1 VDRPLLVRCAS
12 CGRNFETERYG
23 RQTCPICGTEI
34 NLESPEGDPAPQTKP
49 GVSQP
54 SPSSA
59 LSAPG
64 SQSEGEPETKSA
76 PQAAPQTEPVPEAA
90 VPHVQLEIAPAWEVP
105 GTGLVLR
112 FTKTVRQVLSAPSLL
127 FYGLKIQKF
136 GRALSFGWIL
146 CALAVFFS
154 MLYSLWSL
162 DRDPQAL
169 LRNIQIPPDAGA
181 TPEAI
186 IQAVRSRLLFGLYAS
201 PLLGLL
207 NLCVSA
213 LLYHLGIWLLSKEHR
228 GFTATFR
235 ATAYACAPLLFC
247 VVPFIGLLLGGLG
260 TIALQILALSAIHR
274 LPPLR
279 ASLAVILPTTA
290 VLLLIAAFF

>member
-1 VDRPLLVRCAS
+1 MNHPLLVRCAS

-23 RQTCPICGTEI
+23 RQACPICGAEI
-34 NLESPEGDPAPQTKP
+34 DLESPEGEPAPDPDPVPDPDPDP

-54 SPSSA
+54 SSHF
-59 LSAPG
+59 
-64 SQSEGEPETKSA
+64 EGDPAVETNA
-76 PQAAPQTEPVPEAA
+76 GEA
-90 VPHVQLEIAPAWEVP
+90 VIPHAQLEIAPAWEVP
-105 GTGLVLR
+105 GTGLAIRFFQTLR
-112 FTKTVRQVLSAPSLL
+112 QILSAPSLL

-169 LRNIQIPPDAGA
+169 LRNIQIPPDAGV

-207 NLCVSA
+207 NLCLSA

-247 VVPFIGLLLGGLG
+247 IVPFIGLLLGGLG

-290 VLLLIAAFF
+290 VLLLIMAFF